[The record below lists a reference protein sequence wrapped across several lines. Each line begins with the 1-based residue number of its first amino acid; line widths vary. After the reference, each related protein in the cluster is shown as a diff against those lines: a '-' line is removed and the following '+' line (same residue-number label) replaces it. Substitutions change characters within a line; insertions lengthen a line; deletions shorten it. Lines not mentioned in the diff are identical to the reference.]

1 MTASSIY
8 SCGHCFK
15 GRKIVGE
22 ISEKMKK
29 LLSQANIRPNQKQGG
44 TMIDALRVKR
54 IAAIAKKECG
64 REEGEADKKSIAG
77 N

>member
-1 MTASSIY
+1 
-8 SCGHCFK
+8 
-15 GRKIVGE
+15 
-22 ISEKMKK
+22 MKK
-29 LLSQANIRPNQKQGG
+29 LLSQAKIRPNQKQGG